1 MSIDSQRDD
10 EGRSMWDYLWN
21 IGGFALN
28 YTGRLDRQQWIIVF
42 LVCLV
47 CGFICTRGFG
57 SRTNY

>member
-1 MSIDSQRDD
+1 
-10 EGRSMWDYLWN
+10 MWDYLWG

-28 YTGRLDRQQWIIVF
+28 YTGKLDRQQWIIVF

-47 CGFICTRGFG
+47 AGFICTRGFG